1 MQHDPRPA
9 IHEEKQ
15 SVWADKLRG
24 EESLE
29 IFREEQT
36 VLPRSS
42 LRYGTTLLALWLFG
56 GRVQKRDNG
65 FCHTF
70 YLEESCHLD
79 DRHFSSSPYTI
90 CVPLKLLP
98 QCWSLEGMSLS
109 KSVCG
114 FFKKN
119 CLGLQN
125 CHPPAESP
133 LLFGARSYGDLS
145 S

>member
-36 VLPRSS
+36 VLPRLS
-42 LRYGTTLLALWLFG
+42 LRYGTTLLALWLFW

-65 FCHTF
+65 LC
-70 YLEESCHLD
+70 
-79 DRHFSSSPYTI
+79 
-90 CVPLKLLP
+90 LP
-98 QCWSLEGMSLS
+98 
-109 KSVCG
+109 
-114 FFKKN
+114 
-119 CLGLQN
+119 
-125 CHPPAESP
+125 
-133 LLFGARSYGDLS
+133 
-145 S
+145 